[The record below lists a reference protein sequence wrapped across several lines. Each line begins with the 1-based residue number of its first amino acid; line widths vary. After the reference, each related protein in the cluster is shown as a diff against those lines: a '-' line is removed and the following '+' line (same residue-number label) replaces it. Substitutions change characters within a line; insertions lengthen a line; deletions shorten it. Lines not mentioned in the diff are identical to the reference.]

1 MCHIFRIY
9 GPNSEI
15 EWNKEGSR
23 RYLIIDRKLPQTALS
38 IVANNASY
46 VGKKLNECL
55 LSPAHTTCAQQTS
68 HNSQNTNGAAKLVT
82 EDPNDVIIYDYL
94 LFCLFFFLEIICV

>member
-1 MCHIFRIY
+1 MLNIFRIY

-23 RYLIIDRKLPQTALS
+23 RYLIIDRKIPQTALS

-46 VGKKLNECL
+46 VGKILNESL
-55 LSPAHTTCAQQTS
+55 LSPANTTRAQQSS

-82 EDPNDVIIYDYL
+82 EDPNDVISYEH
-94 LFCLFFFLEIICV
+94 FFFF

>member
-1 MCHIFRIY
+1 MILFFRIY

-38 IVANNASY
+38 IVANDASY
-46 VGKKLNECL
+46 VGKKLNERL
-55 LSPAHTTCAQQTS
+55 LSPAQTARAQQTS
-68 HNSQNTNGAAKLVT
+68 HNSQNTNGAVKLVT
-82 EDPNDVIIYDYL
+82 EDPNDVILYEI
-94 LFCLFFFLEIICV
+94 FFYCI

>member
-1 MCHIFRIY
+1 MY

-23 RYLIIDRKLPQTALS
+23 RYWIIDRKLPQTALS

-46 VGKKLNECL
+46 VGTKLNESL
-55 LSPAHTTCAQQTS
+55 MSPAHTTRAQQTS
-68 HNSQNTNGAAKLVT
+68 HNSQNTNGATKLVT
-82 EDPNDVIIYDYL
+82 EDPNDVIFY
-94 LFCLFFFLEIICV
+94 EIF